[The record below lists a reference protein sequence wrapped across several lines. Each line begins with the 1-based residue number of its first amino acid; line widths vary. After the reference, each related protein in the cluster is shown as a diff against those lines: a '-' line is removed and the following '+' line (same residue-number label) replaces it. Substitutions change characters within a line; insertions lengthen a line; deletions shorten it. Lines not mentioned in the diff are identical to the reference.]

1 MNSSTNKEK
10 IYKIIMLIVIVA
22 LVTFIL
28 TTAYMYNKFSTTLGK
43 KYNVT
48 DTNVK
53 MTAKINTVKGILE
66 RDYIGEMD
74 EQKLIEGAVKG
85 YVSGVGDD
93 YTVYFTKEEMDDF
106 KQETEGNYV
115 GIGIYMTKNTRN
127 NTIVIIGPIKGS
139 LAESAGIKSGDIIKK
154 VDGVA
159 YTGDDFEK
167 ISSYIKG
174 KNGTKV
180 SIEVEREGKTLNFEI
195 ERKNIEL
202 YPVESE
208 VLENNIGYINL
219 SSFDENCSKRFKESY
234 DKLSKENIKSLIIDL
249 RNNGGGIVDEALKI
263 ADYALDKDKKII
275 TTVDKSGKETEE
287 KSKKDKSISIPIVI
301 LVNENTASSAEIL
314 AVALKE
320 NERAKIVGK
329 GTYGKGVIQELLT
342 LPDGSG
348 LKITIEEYYTPNH
361 NKLNKEGVT
370 PDEEVDLPKNITN
383 IYNIE
388 RKDDTQLQKAIEM
401 LKK

>member
-1 MNSSTNKEK
+1 MNSNTNKEK
-10 IYKIIMLIVIVA
+10 VYKIIMLIVIVA

-28 TTAYMYNKFSTTLGK
+28 TTVLLYNKFSTTLGK

-53 MTAKINTVKGILE
+53 MTAKINTVKRILE
-66 RDYIGEMD
+66 RDYLGDME
-74 EQKLIEGAVKG
+74 EQKLVEGAVKG
-85 YVSGVGDD
+85 YVNGVGDD
-93 YTVYFTKEEMDDF
+93 YTEYFTKEEMEDF

-115 GIGIYMTKNTRN
+115 GIGIYMTKNTRD
-127 NTIVIIGPIKGS
+127 NTIVIIAPIKGS
-139 LAESAGIKSGDIIKK
+139 PAESVGIKTGDIIKK
-154 VDGVA
+154 VDDVE
-159 YTGDDFEK
+159 YTGDDYEK

-174 KNGTKV
+174 KSGTKV
-180 SIEVEREGKTLNFEI
+180 KLEVERDGEPLTFEI
-195 ERKNIEL
+195 ERKKIEL

-219 SSFDENCSKRFKESY
+219 TSFDENCSKKFKENY
-234 DKLSKENIKSLIIDL
+234 DKLISQNIKSLIIDV

-275 TTVDKSGKETEE
+275 TTVDKNGKETEE
-287 KSKKDKSISIPIVI
+287 KSKKEKTINIPIVV
-301 LVNENTASSAEIL
+301 LVNENTASASEIL

-320 NERAKIVGK
+320 NGVAKVVGTR
-329 GTYGKGVIQELLT
+329 TYGKGVIQELLT

-348 LKITIEEYYTPNH
+348 IKITIEEYYTPNH

-370 PDEEVDLPKNITN
+370 PDEEVKLPENIKN

-388 RKDDTQLQKAIEM
+388 KKDDTQLQKAIEM
-401 LKK
+401 LK